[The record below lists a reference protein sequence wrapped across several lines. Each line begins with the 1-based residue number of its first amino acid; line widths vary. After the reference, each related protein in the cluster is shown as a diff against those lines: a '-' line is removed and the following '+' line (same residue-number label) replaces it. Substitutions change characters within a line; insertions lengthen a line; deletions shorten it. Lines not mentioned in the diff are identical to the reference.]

1 MTLKF
6 AIVVGTRPEIVKMA
20 PIIRACQKKKINF
33 FILHSGQHYDKNMD
47 SIFFE
52 ELELPK
58 PDYNL
63 HVGSQ
68 SFRKHVGLM
77 MKGMNKIFKKEQ
89 PDVVIVQG
97 DTLTVLMAALA
108 AKKWDIPVAHHEA
121 GLRSHDLSM
130 PEEINRILT
139 DHISEYLFCP
149 TNDALENIKFEGLN
163 AQYYLKT
170 GNTIVDAVKENI
182 ELANKKVDVLKKFNL
197 VSKKYFLITAHRAE
211 NTDVKERLE
220 GILKGIEKL
229 TIKYPKYKFV
239 FSLHPRTKKKI
250 EEYNLTIPSVVKVV
264 DPLGFLEFLQLEKN
278 AAIVLTDSGGL
289 QEECSILRVP
299 VVTLRENTERPE
311 TITAKMNVLAG
322 TNPDKIVQQT
332 ELMLNAKIE
341 WKDVFGDGH
350 SGEIII
356 EEIVK
361 LIKKRKSLK
370 ERLKWIKRMIIK
382 NINYYSPIK

>member
-1 MTLKF
+1 
-6 AIVVGTRPEIVKMA
+6 
-20 PIIRACQKKKINF
+20 
-33 FILHSGQHYDKNMD
+33 
-47 SIFFE
+47 
-52 ELELPK
+52 
-58 PDYNL
+58 
-63 HVGSQ
+63 
-68 SFRKHVGLM
+68 
-77 MKGMNKIFKKEQ
+77 
-89 PDVVIVQG
+89 
-97 DTLTVLMAALA
+97 
-108 AKKWDIPVAHHEA
+108 
-121 GLRSHDLSM
+121 M